1 MTPAPLIETARLRLR
16 DWSEGDR
23 DLFHE
28 INADRKVMEYFP
40 FRRTRAESDALFDR
54 LRTTILEDGLGFHAV
69 ALKNN
74 DEAMG
79 FCGLARAG
87 VEPVLPAGTVEIGWR
102 LATRFWGHGYIT
114 EAAGALLDHGFATLQ
129 LPEIVSFA
137 VAANRR
143 SVAVMERIGL
153 RRDTARDFDH
163 PRVPDDRPDL
173 KRHVLYAIGRDEWK
187 KRQSRRS

>member
-16 DWSEGDR
+16 DWCEGDR

-54 LRTTILEDGLGFHAV
+54 LRTTILDDGLGFHAV

-74 DEAMG
+74 DEAIG
-79 FCGLARAG
+79 FCGLAKAG

-137 VAANRR
+137 VKANHR
-143 SVAVMERIGL
+143 STAVMERLGMRAEPAL
-153 RRDTARDFDH
+153 DFDH
-163 PRVPDDRPDL
+163 PSVPDSHPHL
-173 KRHVLYAIGRDEWK
+173 KRHVFYRLQRADWK
-187 KRQSRRS
+187 A

>member
-1 MTPAPLIETARLRLR
+1 MTPAALIETARLRLR
-16 DWSEGDR
+16 GWREGDR

-54 LRTTILEDGLGFHAV
+54 LRAMMLEDGLGFHAV
-69 ALKNN
+69 ALKDS

-79 FCGLARAG
+79 FCGLAKAG
-87 VEPVLPAGTVEIGWR
+87 IEPVLPVGTVEIGWR
-102 LATRFWGHGYIT
+102 LATRFWGNGYIT
-114 EAAGALLDHGFATLQ
+114 EAASALLAHGFDTLQ

-143 SVAVMERIGL
+143 SVAVMQRIGL
-153 RRDTARDFDH
+153 RRDPTRDFDH

-173 KRHVLYAIGRDEWK
+173 KRHVMYALTMREW
-187 KRQSRRS
+187 RGC

>member
-1 MTPAPLIETARLRLR
+1 MATAPLLETARLTLR
-16 DWSEGDR
+16 DWREGDR

-54 LRTTILEDGLGFHAV
+54 LRTTILENGLGFHAV
-69 ALKNN
+69 ALKEN
-74 DEAMG
+74 DEAIG
-79 FCGLARAG
+79 FCGLAKAS
-87 VEPVLPAGTVEIGWR
+87 VEPILPSETVEIGWR
-102 LATRFWGHGYIT
+102 LATRFWGNGYIT
-114 EAAGALLDHGFATLQ
+114 EAASALLGHGFGTLK

-143 SVAVMERIGL
+143 SVAVMERIGM
-153 RRDTARDFDH
+153 RRNAARDFDH

-173 KRHVLYAIGRDEWK
+173 KRHVLYAMTAGEWQERQGRP
-187 KRQSRRS
+187 